1 MLVVKRFWIYRGN
14 RSDLKSSV
22 ASSQLVEHVS
32 TITRRAVQLVRKERV
47 CGTESSRTFTHV
59 RDTRASCSP
68 RFVGNCH
75 WKVVISLIS
84 FTFLSLSL
92 SRRCESERLTSP
104 RVFFSS
110 CAGKKVSFRK
120 KDRLEIS
127 VEVEMLEF
135 KLLSYWERFNET
147 DLWFW
152 VDSGQFRK
160 RQVSIFHRSGWIFFL
175 LILLNSSFS

>member
-92 SRRCESERLTSP
+92 DVANPKDLRHPAFSSVLVPVKRCPSVKKIVSKFLLKLKCSNLNFSPIGKGLMRLIYDSGSILDSFEKGKFQSFIGP
-104 RVFFSS
+104 DGFFS
-110 CAGKKVSFRK
+110 
-120 KDRLEIS
+120 
-127 VEVEMLEF
+127 
-135 KLLSYWERFNET
+135 Y
-147 DLWFW
+147 
-152 VDSGQFRK
+152 
-160 RQVSIFHRSGWIFFL
+160 
-175 LILLNSSFS
+175 